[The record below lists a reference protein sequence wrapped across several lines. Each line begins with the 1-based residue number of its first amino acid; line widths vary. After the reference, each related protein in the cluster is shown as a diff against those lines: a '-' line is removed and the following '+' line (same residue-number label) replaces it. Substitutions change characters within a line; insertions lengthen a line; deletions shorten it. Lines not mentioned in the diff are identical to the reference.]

1 MQSINVEGVIRF
13 FGLYGSLDEDGG
25 FVPDR
30 DLVQYDRTLTAAQ
43 SAVFRAALGP
53 CFEAWSADHGHEL
66 DPNYVPP
73 EPDPV
78 DPEEDYNNA

>member
-1 MQSINVEGVIRF
+1 MQSINVEGVVRF
-13 FGLYGSLDEDGG
+13 FGLYGSLDEEGA

-30 DLVQYDRTLTAAQ
+30 DLVQYDHTLTAEQ
-43 SAVFRAALGP
+43 SAVFRAALTP
-53 CFEAWSADHGHEL
+53 CFEAWVEEHGNEL

-78 DPEEDYNNA
+78 EPEEESEDA

>member
-1 MQSINVEGVIRF
+1 MQSINVEGVVRF

-30 DLVQYDRTLTAAQ
+30 DLVQYDHTLTAEQ
-43 SAVFRAALGP
+43 SVVFREAVTP
-53 CFEAWSADHGHEL
+53 CFQTWVLEHGNEL

-73 EPDPV
+73 EPEPV
-78 DPEEDYNNA
+78 EESDDA